1 MIQNIIF
8 DMGNVLRDFN
18 PMRCILP
25 FAQGEDA
32 LLIAQEVFGKAEW
45 RALDRGDTTYQE
57 LAEKCKARLPER
69 LHSRVD
75 QILAHWHEYMPEFPE
90 MAELC
95 RRLKENGYHLYLLSN
110 ASVRFDAYK
119 GTFQAL
125 KYFDG
130 AIVSAFC
137 HTVKPEEKIYRI
149 LFDTYGLKPAECFF
163 IDDSAANVEAGR
175 ALGMPGHVF
184 TGDKNALMEDFIT
197 YGIKG

>member
-18 PMRCILP
+18 PMLCILP

-32 LLIAQEVFGKAEW
+32 LLIAREVFGKAEW
-45 RALDRGDTTYQE
+45 RALDRGDTTYGE
-57 LAEKCKARLPER
+57 LAEKCKERLPER
-69 LHSRVD
+69 LHGMVD
-75 QILAHWHEYMPEFPE
+75 QILAHWHMYMPEFPD

-95 RRLKENGYHLYLLSN
+95 RRLKGNGYHLYLLSN
-110 ASVRFDAYK
+110 ASVRFDVYK
-119 GTFQAL
+119 DTFRAL

-130 AIVSAFC
+130 AVVSAFY

-149 LFDTYGLKPAECFF
+149 LFDTYGLEPGECFF

-175 ALGMPGHVF
+175 KLGMPGHVF
-184 TGDKNALMEDFIT
+184 TGDRNALMDDFKT